1 MLDSGDCME
10 IRFHEKLYKDK
21 ISELQMMSI
30 RRKVRSGSS
39 KLNLFLITLPMNG
52 QGVLEIYWYP
62 ELLQDLYRKM
72 DVELVVVGL
81 AWNRKSAFRLVKR
94 IVEEVNLS
102 EAGTSVRGFFEE
114 NR

>member
-1 MLDSGDCME
+1 
-10 IRFHEKLYKDK
+10 
-21 ISELQMMSI
+21 MSI
-30 RRKVRSGSS
+30 RRKIQNSSS

-62 ELLQDLYRKM
+62 ELLQDLYRQM
-72 DVELVVVGL
+72 EVELIVVGL

-94 IVEEVNLS
+94 IVGEVNLS
-102 EAGTSVRGFFEE
+102 EAGTSVSNFFEE